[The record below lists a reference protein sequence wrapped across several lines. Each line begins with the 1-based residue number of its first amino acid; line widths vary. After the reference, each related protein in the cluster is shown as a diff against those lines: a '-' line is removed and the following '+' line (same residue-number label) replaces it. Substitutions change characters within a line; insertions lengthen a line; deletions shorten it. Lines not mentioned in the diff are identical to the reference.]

1 MRRFARIA
9 QVRALALMLI
19 PLLVSS
25 SVSGCAETATTP
37 GSRKVT
43 VFAAASLRQS
53 FTEIGERFQAANPAA
68 HVEFSFAGSAD
79 LLAQLTQGA
88 AADVFA
94 PADVTTMDTAGQA
107 NLLADPPVS
116 IAANT
121 LTIAVAAGNPKN
133 IASLADLTRPGLAV
147 VVCAPQVPC
156 GSAAAKVQ
164 QAAGVRLDP
173 VSEESQVTDV
183 LQKVTSGQADAGLVY
198 VTDVLGAGD
207 RVTGVAFPE
216 ADTAVNVYPIAV
228 LRQSRDL
235 DLARRFVDFVAGA
248 DGQRILGAAG
258 FAKP

>member
-1 MRRFARIA
+1 MRLFARIA
-9 QVRALALMLI
+9 PMRVLALMLLS
-19 PLLVSS
+19 LLVSS
-25 SVSGCAETATTP
+25 SIGGCAETATTP

-53 FTEIGERFQAANPAA
+53 FTEIGERFQAANPATQ
-68 HVEFSFAGSAD
+68 VEFSFAGSAD
-79 LLAQLTQGA
+79 LLTQLTQGA

-94 PADVTTMDTAGQA
+94 PANVATMDTAGQA

-198 VTDVLGAGD
+198 VTDVIGARG
-207 RVTGVAFPE
+207 GVSGVSFPE
-216 ADTAVNVYPIAV
+216 AAAAVNVYPIAV
-228 LRQSRDL
+228 LRQSGDL

-248 DGQRILGAAG
+248 DGQRILSAAG